1 MGPAGSCRR
10 LYYFPHDIGT
20 RLSIDETALSHGEL
34 YTIIT
39 NKAAKGKKGALVAMI
54 KGTKSDTICQ
64 IVCKI
69 LQRLR
74 YKCKEITMDFA
85 NNMSVIARKCFPAAI
100 QVNDRFHL
108 HQLVHD
114 ALQDV
119 RVKYRRQAI
128 DEDNK
133 AMKELGSAYQPTLLE
148 NGDTLK
154 QLLVRSRY
162 LLYKTPKRWSESRR
176 ERARILFE
184 RYPEI
189 KTAYLQAYAL
199 NHVFKASTRDVGYS
213 RLARGYEQVEQ

>member
-1 MGPAGSCRR
+1 
-10 LYYFPHDIGT
+10 
-20 RLSIDETALSHGEL
+20 
-34 YTIIT
+34 
-39 NKAAKGKKGALVAMI
+39 
-54 KGTKSDTICQ
+54 
-64 IVCKI
+64 
-69 LQRLR
+69 
-74 YKCKEITMDFA
+74 MDFA
-85 NNMSVIARKCFPAAI
+85 NNMSVIARKCIPAAI

-119 RVKYRRQAI
+119 RVKYRQQAI

-162 LLYKTPKRWSESRR
+162 LLYKTPEKQSESRR
-176 ERARILFE
+176 GRAHILFE

-213 RLARGYEQVEQ
+213 RLARWYEQVEQ